1 EDVGVRTNLLGQ
13 RDARDYA
20 VYEAPRLGVGRRV
33 PAAFQDDL
41 FGARRADE
49 PYEAGGGRDPERHAQ
64 IYFRNPQLRLGR
76 GPAEVAREREAP
88 AAADRVPVDHRDRR
102 LLEILQQGVGPL
114 EEPPELAL
122 ALAEGRAPLRLG
134 HRRLEPRVGAGRE
147 YRRRPG
153 HDDDARGGVVAQL
166 DERGRELGEHRI
178 AEGIAPVGTVQRDG
192 RNRTV

>member
-1 EDVGVRTNLLGQ
+1 
-13 RDARDYA
+13 
-20 VYEAPRLGVGRRV
+20 
-33 PAAFQDDL
+33 PAAFHDDL
-41 FGARRADE
+41 LGARRTHE
-49 PYEAGGGRDPERHAQ
+49 PHEARRGRDPERHAE
-64 IYFRNPQLRLGR
+64 IYFRNPELRLGR

-166 DERGRELGEHRI
+166 DERGAAVGEPRWR
-178 AEGIAPVGTVQRDG
+178 AATSVNSVRKSVVTARSRPSNSWWRPSPGQRP
-192 RNRTV
+192 